1 MRPAPR
7 MPSRV
12 HRVAIAAGLAWL
24 AALAPAV
31 ASAAAGGDE
40 HGGGLTTFVWHSVNL
55 LLLIAALVYFARGP
69 IASFLNARRT
79 KIEDGIQSA
88 GRELAE
94 AERKLAACEQR
105 IASLDEEIDGI
116 RSAVQRQ
123 AESERDRLLA
133 EAHGTAERIRRD
145 AVAAVEQE
153 VRHARAQ
160 LRAETVELAV
170 QLAGDILRSQV
181 SDADRTRLVDDFVQ
195 RIEAPETGDAGPRGA
210 QARN

>member
-1 MRPAPR
+1 MHRAR
-7 MPSRV
+7 RLRARAG
-12 HRVAIAAGLAWL
+12 RVAMAAGPAFL
-24 AALAPAV
+24 AALAPA
-31 ASAAAGGDE
+31 AAFAAAGGDE
-40 HGGGLTTFVWHSVNL
+40 HGSGLTTFVWHSVNL
-55 LLLIAALVYFARGP
+55 LLLIGVLVYFARGP
-69 IASFLNARRT
+69 IASFLNDRRA
-79 KIEDGIQSA
+79 KIEDGIHSA

-160 LRAETVELAV
+160 LRAETVDLAV
-170 QLAGDILRSQV
+170 QLAGELLRSQV
-181 SDADRTRLVDDFVQ
+181 GDADRTRLVDDFVQ
-195 RIEAPETGDAGPRGA
+195 RIEALETGDTGPRGA

>member
-1 MRPAPR
+1 MTRRRAVR
-7 MPSRV
+7 S
-12 HRVAIAAGLAWL
+12 ALAAGLVTL
-24 AALAPAV
+24 AGLAPAV
-31 ASAAAGGDE
+31 ALAAPADGE
-40 HGGGLTTFVWHSVNL
+40 GGGWTTFVWHAVNL
-55 LLLIAALVYFARGP
+55 LLLISALVYFARGP
-69 IASFLNARRT
+69 IANFLNERRR
-79 KIEDGIQSA
+79 KIEDGIDSA

-105 IASLDEEIDGI
+105 IASLDQEIDGI

-133 EAHGTAERIRRD
+133 EAHSTAERIRRD

-160 LRAETVELAV
+160 LRTETVDLAV
-170 QLAGDILRSQV
+170 KLAGELLRSQV

-195 RIEAPETGDAGPRGA
+195 RIEAPESGDAGPRGA

>member
-1 MRPAPR
+1 MHRAR
-7 MPSRV
+7 LLRASAG
-12 HRVAIAAGLAWL
+12 RVAMAAGLAFL

-40 HGGGLTTFVWHSVNL
+40 HGSGLTTFVWHSVNL
-55 LLLIAALVYFARGP
+55 LLLIGVLVYFARGP
-69 IASFLNARRT
+69 IASFLNDRRA
-79 KIEDGIQSA
+79 KIEDGIHSA

-94 AERKLAACEQR
+94 AERKLAVCEQR
-105 IASLDEEIDGI
+105 LASLDEEIAGI

-123 AESERDRLLA
+123 AEGERDRLLA

-153 VRHARAQ
+153 VRHARTQ
-160 LRAETVELAV
+160 LRAETVDLAV
-170 QLAGDILRSQV
+170 QLAGELLRSQV
-181 SDADRTRLVDDFVQ
+181 GDADRTRLVDDFVQ

>member
-1 MRPAPR
+1 MTYARFAR
-7 MPSRV
+7 
-12 HRVAIAAGLAWL
+12 AALRIGL
-24 AALAPAV
+24 AALAALMPAV
-31 ASAAAGGDE
+31 ALAASGGDE
-40 HGGGLTTFVWHSVNL
+40 HGGGIRDFVWHSVNL
-55 LLLIAALVYFARGP
+55 LLLIVALVYFARGP
-69 IASFLNARRT
+69 IANFLNERRA

-153 VRHARAQ
+153 LRHARAQ
-160 LRAETVELAV
+160 LRAETVDLAV
-170 QLAGDILRSQV
+170 QLAGELLRSQV

-210 QARN
+210 QARH

>member
-1 MRPAPR
+1 MTH
-7 MPSRV
+7 SRYARTAV
-12 HRVAIAAGLAWL
+12 RVGLASL

-31 ASAAAGGDE
+31 AFAAAGGDE
-40 HGGGLTTFVWHSVNL
+40 HGGGVRDFVWHSVNL

-69 IASFLNARRT
+69 IAGFLNERRA

-88 GRELAE
+88 GRELAD
-94 AERKLAACEQR
+94 AERKLADCEQR
-105 IASLDEEIDGI
+105 IASLDGEIDGI

-153 VRHARAQ
+153 VRRARTQ
-160 LRAETVELAV
+160 LRAETVDLAV
-170 QLAGDILRSQV
+170 QLAGELLRSQV

-195 RIEAPETGDAGPRGA
+195 RIDAPETGDAGPRGA